1 MTRKAAHEIGG
12 GGGEQS
18 LSRHGRKRIYYISF
32 VHARHDILWI
42 IYCQC
47 YTKRLPM
54 DLGRPIALRST
65 AWREELAGHQDQ
77 RERLRRHQA
86 KNQMLSFGDTVST
99 SVISVNWKES
109 CLPTCS
115 TKRPIPVRVIPR
127 PPKIC
132 TASRAVSCAVCVAY
146 IFSRAIGPARCFACS
161 LYDCIHSLFLNIK

>member
-1 MTRKAAHEIGG
+1 MVEKGFITYLLCTHDTTYFGLYIVNATRKG
-12 GGGEQS
+12 
-18 LSRHGRKRIYYISF
+18 Y
-32 VHARHDILWI
+32 LWI
-42 IYCQC
+42 SAILLH
-47 YTKRLPM
+47 KE
-54 DLGRPIALRST
+54 RPIALRSM